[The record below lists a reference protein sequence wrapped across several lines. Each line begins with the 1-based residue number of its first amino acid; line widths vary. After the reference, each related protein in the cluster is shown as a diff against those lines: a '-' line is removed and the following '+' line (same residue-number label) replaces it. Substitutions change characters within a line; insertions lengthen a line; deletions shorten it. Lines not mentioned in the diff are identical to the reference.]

1 VDGCNRVGVL
11 RHIVVPLAAPGLAAT
26 SVFAFL
32 LGWNEFLFSL
42 ILTSSSA
49 TRTLPVVVAGFVT
62 DRGVAWG
69 EMSAGGVLIAL
80 PVIIFALLV
89 QKYIVRGLGG
99 AVGPEQARLGQG
111 ARIPPVGERS
121 QHKRCLAWPRPGR
134 QVGRG

>member
-1 VDGCNRVGVL
+1 MQPTPGEKPRPSRAL
-11 RHIVVPLAAPGLAAT
+11 IVPWRAFAKLNQAA
-26 SVFAFL
+26 SFL

-89 QKYIVRGLGG
+89 QKYFVRGLTMG
-99 AVGPEQARLGQG
+99 AVKG
-111 ARIPPVGERS
+111 
-121 QHKRCLAWPRPGR
+121 
-134 QVGRG
+134 